1 MIPAVILAAGAS
13 TRMGRPKALLP
24 IGRDKETFVGRL
36 LRTFSEAGV
45 DDLVVVV
52 GASATAV
59 SEAIARMPVFARVV
73 ENRGFER
80 GQLSS
85 LVAALDVVDRPG
97 VQAVMAMPVDMPL
110 VGAATVRAVAA
121 AYRRHRPL
129 VARPVLGGRH
139 GHPVIF
145 DRALFVELRGADFA
159 VGARAVI
166 AAHLCDVLDVP
177 VTDSGS
183 LHDIDT
189 PEEYER
195 HTGLR
200 LNGRDVEPGGDA

>member
-24 IGRDKETFVGRL
+24 IGREGETFIARL
-36 LRTFSEAGV
+36 VRTFCEAGA

-52 GASATAV
+52 GAHADGV
-59 SEAIARMPVFARVV
+59 SEAVARMPVFARVV
-73 ENRGFER
+73 ENRAYER

-97 VQAVMAMPVDMPL
+97 VRAVMVMPVDMPL
-110 VGAATVRAVAA
+110 VTQATVRALVD
-121 AYRRHRPL
+121 AYRERPHL
-129 VARPVLGGRH
+129 VVRPVLGDRH

-145 DRALFVELRGADFA
+145 DRALFAELRRTDFSI
-159 VGARAVI
+159 GARAVI
-166 AAHLCDVLDVP
+166 AAHPRDVLDVP
-177 VTDSGS
+177 LTDPGAFQ
-183 LHDIDT
+183 DIDT

-195 HTGLR
+195 HTGRR
-200 LNGRDVEPGGDA
+200 LDT

>member
-13 TRMGRPKALLP
+13 SRMGRPKALLS
-24 IGRDKETFVGRL
+24 IGQEGETFIARL
-36 LRTFSEAGV
+36 VRTFCAAGA

-52 GASATAV
+52 GAHADGV
-59 SEAIARMPVFARVV
+59 SEAVARMPVFARVV
-73 ENRGFER
+73 ENRAYER

-110 VGAATVRAVAA
+110 VTQATVRALLD
-121 AYRRHRPL
+121 AYRERPHL
-129 VARPVLGGRH
+129 VVRPALGDRH

-145 DRALFVELRGADFA
+145 DRALFAELRRTDFSI
-159 VGARAVI
+159 GARAVI
-166 AAHLCDVLDVP
+166 AAHPRDVLNVP
-177 VTDSGS
+177 LTDPGAFQ
-183 LHDIDT
+183 DIDT

-195 HTGLR
+195 HTGWR
-200 LNGRDVEPGGDA
+200 LDP

>member
-24 IGRDKETFVGRL
+24 IGREGETFITRL
-36 LRTFSEAGV
+36 VRTFCDAGA

-52 GASATAV
+52 GAHADGV
-59 SEAIARMPVFARVV
+59 SEAVARMPVFVRVV
-73 ENRGFER
+73 ENRAYER

-110 VGAATVRAVAA
+110 VTQATVRALLD
-121 AYRRHRPL
+121 AYRKRPHL
-129 VARPVLGGRH
+129 VVRPALGDRH

-145 DRALFVELRGADFA
+145 DRALFAELRRTDFSI
-159 VGARAVI
+159 GARAVI
-166 AAHLCDVLDVP
+166 AAHPRDVLDVP
-177 VTDSGS
+177 LTDPGAFQ
-183 LHDIDT
+183 DIDT

-195 HTGLR
+195 HTGRR
-200 LNGRDVEPGGDA
+200 LDT

>member
-24 IGRDKETFVGRL
+24 IGREGETFIARL
-36 LRTFSEAGV
+36 VRTFCDAGA

-52 GASATAV
+52 GAHADGV
-59 SEAIARMPVFARVV
+59 SEAVARMPVFARVV
-73 ENRGFER
+73 ENRAYER

-110 VGAATVRAVAA
+110 VTQATVRALVD
-121 AYRRHRPL
+121 AYRERPHL
-129 VARPVLGGRH
+129 VVRPALGDRH

-145 DRALFVELRGADFA
+145 DRALFAELRRTDFSI
-159 VGARAVI
+159 GARAVI
-166 AAHLCDVLDVP
+166 AAHPRDVLDVP
-177 VTDSGS
+177 LTDPGAFQ
-183 LHDIDT
+183 DIDT

-195 HTGLR
+195 HTGRR
-200 LNGRDVEPGGDA
+200 LDT

>member
-24 IGRDKETFVGRL
+24 IGREGETFIARL
-36 LRTFSEAGV
+36 VRTFCEAGA

-52 GASATAV
+52 GAHADGV
-59 SEAIARMPVFARVV
+59 SEAVARMPVFARVV
-73 ENRGFER
+73 ENRAYER

-97 VQAVMAMPVDMPL
+97 VRAVMVMPVDMPL
-110 VGAATVRAVAA
+110 VTQATVRALVD
-121 AYRRHRPL
+121 AYRERPHL
-129 VARPVLGGRH
+129 VVRPALGDRH

-145 DRALFVELRGADFA
+145 DRALFAELRRTDFSI
-159 VGARAVI
+159 GARAVI
-166 AAHLCDVLDVP
+166 AAHPRDVLDVP
-177 VTDSGS
+177 LTDPGAFQ
-183 LHDIDT
+183 DIDT

-195 HTGLR
+195 HTGRR
-200 LNGRDVEPGGDA
+200 LDT

>member
-24 IGRDKETFVGRL
+24 IGREGETFIARL
-36 LRTFSEAGV
+36 VRTFCDAGA

-52 GASATAV
+52 GAHADGV
-59 SEAIARMPVFARVV
+59 SEAVARMPVFARVV
-73 ENRGFER
+73 ENRAYER

-97 VQAVMAMPVDMPL
+97 VRAVMAMPVDMPL
-110 VGAATVRAVAA
+110 VTQATVRALLD
-121 AYRRHRPL
+121 AYRERPHL
-129 VARPVLGGRH
+129 VVRPVLGDRH

-145 DRALFVELRGADFA
+145 DRALFAELRRTDFSI
-159 VGARAVI
+159 GARAVI
-166 AAHLCDVLDVP
+166 AAHPRDVLDVP
-177 VTDSGS
+177 LTDPGAFQ
-183 LHDIDT
+183 DIDT

-195 HTGLR
+195 HTGRR
-200 LNGRDVEPGGDA
+200 LDT

>member
-24 IGRDKETFVGRL
+24 IGREGETFITRL
-36 LRTFSEAGV
+36 VRTFCDAGA

-52 GASATAV
+52 GAHADGV
-59 SEAIARMPVFARVV
+59 SEAVARMPVFARVV
-73 ENRGFER
+73 ENRAYER

-110 VGAATVRAVAA
+110 VTRATVRALLD
-121 AYRRHRPL
+121 AYRERPHL
-129 VARPVLGGRH
+129 VVRPALGDRH

-145 DRALFVELRGADFA
+145 DRALFAELRRTDFSI
-159 VGARAVI
+159 GARAVI
-166 AAHLCDVLDVP
+166 AAHPRDVLDVP
-177 VTDSGS
+177 LTDPGAFQ
-183 LHDIDT
+183 DIDT

-195 HTGLR
+195 HTGRR
-200 LNGRDVEPGGDA
+200 LDT